1 MDAAEDL
8 SIGFHSV
15 ADDPAFAM
23 RANRRECVDCAL
35 EAVKDVVLVGN
46 NYLKCLV
53 IFIFA
58 NFAFSHIQIFR
69 AP

>member
-23 RANRRECVDCAL
+23 WANRRQGVDGTL
-35 EAVKDVVLVGN
+35 EAVKRVVLSGN
-46 NYLKCLV
+46 DNVKRLV

-58 NFAFSHIQIFR
+58 NFAFRHT
-69 AP
+69 